1 MWLLSEYLFTLDQE
15 VELFWGQRLTAAS
28 LLFFSNR
35 YLPLL
40 CAAWWTPWWRHLQ
53 SFEVSAIHTLVAGL
67 RGSDVHRTFRC
78 TYFRFRAHVP
88 RPKMFTRK

>member
-53 SFEVSAIHTLVAGL
+53 SFEVRVVLSVSVLVVDYTM
-67 RGSDVHRTFRC
+67 SDVH
-78 TYFRFRAHVP
+78 
-88 RPKMFTRK
+88 